1 MTNEQIIL
9 TEDQKTLLNRTIDQ
23 YRVAQDEY
31 ASSEAKRNAINS
43 TLKFML
49 SDYGI
54 SKYEADDGSKL
65 SMSSRPNVKWDE
77 DKLLAY
83 CETLNVDGLV
93 KTKKYVDMGALESAI
108 YNGRVQAESLKPYQ
122 IVKPDIVTLKLT
134 QSKILKG

>member
-49 SDYGI
+49 NDYGI
-54 SKYEADDGSKL
+54 SKYESDDGSKL

-93 KTKKYVDMGALESAI
+93 KTKKYVDMDALESAI